1 MNTNTQ
7 TTRLYHSTL
16 SPFCRKVRLVL
27 AEKKIEVELVEEKY
41 WENPP
46 DLKRR
51 NPAGKLPVLRFRG
64 TMLAES
70 QAIVEYI
77 DEVVSESPLMPRGAL
92 DRHVVRRLCAW
103 FDDKFNSEVTQP
115 ILNERVWKKIL
126 RSGYPDSRAVK
137 DGLRAIK
144 EHMDYLAGLL
154 EDRRWLAGGAMSL
167 ADFTAAA
174 HFSCLDYIS
183 DVDWDR
189 SEVLR
194 DWYAT
199 IKSRPAF
206 RGVLADQVP
215 GIQPAPHYAELDFG

>member
-1 MNTNTQ
+1 MNTTPQ

-27 AEKKIEVELVEEKY
+27 AEKKIEVELVEERY

-51 NPAGKLPVLRFRG
+51 NPAGKLPVLRYNGAF
-64 TMLAES
+64 LAES
-70 QAIVEYI
+70 QAIVEFL
-77 DEVVSESPLMPRGAL
+77 DETVPEPPLMPKAPQ
-92 DRHVVRRLCAW
+92 DRYEVRRLCAW
-103 FDDKFNSEVTQP
+103 FDDKFHREVTHP
-115 ILNERVWKKIL
+115 IMVERVWKKIM
-126 RSGYPDSRAVK
+126 RTGYPDSRAVK

-144 EHMDYLAGLL
+144 EHIDYLSTLL
-154 EDRRWLAGGAMSL
+154 EERRWLAGNMISL

-189 SEVLR
+189 SEALR

-215 GIQPAPHYAELDFG
+215 GIHPSRHYAELDFG

>member
-1 MNTNTQ
+1 
-7 TTRLYHSTL
+7 
-16 SPFCRKVRLVL
+16 
-27 AEKKIEVELVEEKY
+27 
-41 WENPP
+41 
-46 DLKRR
+46 
-51 NPAGKLPVLRFRG
+51 
-64 TMLAES
+64 
-70 QAIVEYI
+70 
-77 DEVVSESPLMPRGAL
+77 MPRGAL
-92 DRHVVRRLCAW
+92 DRHEVRRLCAW

>member
-92 DRHVVRRLCAW
+92 DRHEVRRLCAW

-199 IKSRPAF
+199 IKSRQAF